1 MYFLND
7 SRIMLCGKRMNS
19 EVFILGPNFEAVGIV
34 YITLIVLLEADR
46 ELRRENSDA
55 LSIC

>member
-1 MYFLND
+1 
-7 SRIMLCGKRMNS
+7 MNS
-19 EVFILGPNFEAVGIV
+19 EVFILGPNFEAVGVV